1 MNLEKVFEFIKEKR
15 GYDYPVIYK
24 LLNGLPL
31 SEDELTIDGDLD
43 LTNTNITSLPDNLKV
58 GGDLVLEN
66 SKITSLPDNLQVG
79 GDLVLENSKIT
90 SFPDNLYVGEF
101 LDIRNTKINTIPD
114 NLYVGGYLYLN
125 YTPLSKRYSK
135 EEIREMIEDMGG
147 YLGGNI
153 FM

>member
-43 LTNTNITSLPDNLKV
+43 LTNTNITSLPDNLK
-58 GGDLVLEN
+58 
-66 SKITSLPDNLQVG
+66 VG